1 MKTICWSIR
10 AFVVLSLA
18 VSGCTNDN
26 EENTVPGVAL
36 NQVATSRVQWTGV
49 AVAKDGR
56 IFANYPRMETDTVP
70 YSVAYVSGEQATPFP
85 NTDWNT
91 WNPSLAPQDHF
102 VCVQSVYIDDQNN
115 LWVLDAASPQMR
127 GVVKGGAKLLK
138 FNPSTGQLLQRINF
152 DDEMVVYPGSYLN
165 DVRVDTQKNYAYI
178 TDSNQGAIIVV
189 NLTAGK
195 ARRVLSQSPATKSE
209 GVVISAEGRVWRNPA
224 GKVPSV
230 DADGIGLT
238 PQRDYVYFHATTG
251 RTLYRIATAA
261 LQDESLTPSQL
272 NGRVERVME
281 TDPTDGMLF
290 DPNGNLYLT
299 YVQQNSVERLT
310 PAGELQRV
318 VQDSQLKW
326 PDSYA
331 YGPDSALYVTTSQ
344 LHIPRLER
352 TEPYR
357 IFKFKVGK

>member
-1 MKTICWSIR
+1 MKRISWPMG
-10 AFVVLSLA
+10 ALSLLLA
-18 VSGCTNDN
+18 VTGCKNDT
-26 EENTVPGVAL
+26 EETAIPGVIL
-36 NQVATSRVQWTGV
+36 NEVATSTVQWTGV
-49 AVAKDGR
+49 AVARDGR
-56 IFANYPRMETDTVP
+56 IFANFPRMETDTIP
-70 YSVAYVSGEQATPFP
+70 YSVAYVNGNQATVFP
-85 NTDWNT
+85 NADWNT
-91 WNPSLAPQDHF
+91 WNPSLPPQSHF

-138 FNPSTGQLLQRINF
+138 FNPTTGQLLQYVSF
-152 DDEMVVYPGSYLN
+152 DDETIVYPGSYLN
-165 DVRVDTQKNYAYI
+165 DVRIDTQKNYAYI

-189 NLTAGK
+189 NLSTSK
-195 ARRVLSQSPATKSE
+195 ARRVLSLSPTTKSE
-209 GVVISAEGRVWRNPA
+209 GVVITAEGRVWRNQA

-230 DADGIGLT
+230 DADGIALT
-238 PQRDYVYFHATTG
+238 PQRDYIYFHATTG

-261 LQDESLTPSQL
+261 LQDESLSASQL
-272 NGRVERVME
+272 NSRVERVTE
-281 TDPTDGMLF
+281 TDPTDGLLF

-299 YVQQNSVERLT
+299 YIQQNAVERMT

-318 VQDSQLKW
+318 VQDSRLKW

-331 YGPDSALYVTTSQ
+331 YGPDSSLYVTTSQ

-357 IFKFKVGK
+357 IFKFRVR